1 VLVYCGGSGRF
12 WGPSD
17 HPRQVMPKVD
27 EKSLEPFDPEAG
39 TVCKERRQNSSW
51 KISIKYQSNQE
62 KEQGMPEVQIVE
74 AQIMSDSQHCRECRS
89 FLCCA
94 CHVNKTRSSQ
104 RHLSGSRCSINL
116 WTLKYSSIPVW
127 IDRLSCLRGMVSNVP
142 SVPVVGMRALRRTES
157 FEELT
162 KEWENKFESLE
173 LL

>member
-1 VLVYCGGSGRF
+1 VDRDDFGDPQIIRDRSCPKWTRKALNHLIQRQAQYAKKGDKTPHGR
-12 WGPSD
+12 
-17 HPRQVMPKVD
+17 
-27 EKSLEPFDPEAG
+27 
-39 TVCKERRQNSSW
+39 
-51 KISIKYQSNQE
+51 ISIKYQSNQE